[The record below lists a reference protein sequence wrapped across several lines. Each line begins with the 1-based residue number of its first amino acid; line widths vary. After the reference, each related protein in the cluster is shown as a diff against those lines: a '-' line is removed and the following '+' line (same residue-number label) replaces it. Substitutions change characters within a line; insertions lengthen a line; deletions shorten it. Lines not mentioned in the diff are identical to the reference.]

1 MISILVIPFG
11 RLSDTRGRMRFYAT
25 GVVVFGLGSLAAAV
39 APSGAFLIA
48 ARCVQGAGAA
58 LLGATSAA
66 IITAVFPPTE
76 RARALGLNG
85 MAVYLGLT
93 AGPPL
98 GGLLVTHFGWRWI
111 FLVNVPIALAT
122 LVAGRGLLAV
132 ERRDRLVTSARAEI
146 APRGARIDI
155 PGAVLLGVTLATL
168 FVPLTFSPFWGWA
181 DTRTIGLLAAS
192 AVFLTA
198 FVVVEDRVEEPLL
211 HLDLLRRNRLFA
223 AANVAALLQYAAM
236 YGVTVFTAVFLEIVQ
251 DRSAQHAGLVLLAQP
266 VLMVLLSPFAGRL
279 SDRVGSRSLATT
291 GMLLTALGMVEL
303 ALLPAGASTVRIL
316 PALATVGMGMAGFSA
331 PNTSAVMGSVERS
344 QLSLASGFLGTMR
357 FAGQAISVALLG
369 AIAASRLGPTGGR
382 IIFQHSSGGHG
393 VASAF
398 AAGYRDAMFVGAEL
412 ALAGAITSL
421 VRGKGLDSASTDRRR
436 PASRGWTREVNFK

>member
-236 YGVTVFTAVFLEIVQ
+236 YGVTVFTAVFLEIC
-251 DRSAQHAGLVLLAQP
+251 AGSLGPARRARPTGAAGPHGAALAIR
-266 VLMVLLSPFAGRL
+266 G
-279 SDRVGSRSLATT
+279 
-291 GMLLTALGMVEL
+291 
-303 ALLPAGASTVRIL
+303 
-316 PALATVGMGMAGFSA
+316 PAL
-331 PNTSAVMGSVERS
+331 
-344 QLSLASGFLGTMR
+344 
-357 FAGQAISVALLG
+357 
-369 AIAASRLGPTGGR
+369 
-382 IIFQHSSGGHG
+382 
-393 VASAF
+393 
-398 AAGYRDAMFVGAEL
+398 
-412 ALAGAITSL
+412 
-421 VRGKGLDSASTDRRR
+421 
-436 PASRGWTREVNFK
+436 

>member
-1 MISILVIPFG
+1 
-11 RLSDTRGRMRFYAT
+11 
-25 GVVVFGLGSLAAAV
+25 
-39 APSGAFLIA
+39 
-48 ARCVQGAGAA
+48 
-58 LLGATSAA
+58 
-66 IITAVFPPTE
+66 
-76 RARALGLNG
+76 
-85 MAVYLGLT
+85 
-93 AGPPL
+93 
-98 GGLLVTHFGWRWI
+98 
-111 FLVNVPIALAT
+111 
-122 LVAGRGLLAV
+122 
-132 ERRDRLVTSARAEI
+132 
-146 APRGARIDI
+146 
-155 PGAVLLGVTLATL
+155 
-168 FVPLTFSPFWGWA
+168 
-181 DTRTIGLLAAS
+181 
-192 AVFLTA
+192 
-198 FVVVEDRVEEPLL
+198 
-211 HLDLLRRNRLFA
+211 
-223 AANVAALLQYAAM
+223 
-236 YGVTVFTAVFLEIVQ
+236 
-251 DRSAQHAGLVLLAQP
+251 
-266 VLMVLLSPFAGRL
+266 MVLLSPFAGRL

-421 VRGKGLDSASTDRRR
+421 VRGKGLDSAPTDRRR